1 MENCLHAHAIAEVTG
16 VSVEVTD
23 TDGLPLSVARGVHE
37 AESKSK
43 PWDEVTQE
51 QRAKKES
58 RAKRRLSDEVVERI
72 TPECLAERDPD
83 GEVQGWLRTIG
94 EMLQHSPAPPNL

>member
-1 MENCLHAHAIAEVTG
+1 MENYLYAHAIAEVMD

-23 TDGLPLSVARGVHE
+23 TDGLPLSVARAVHE

-72 TPECLAERDPD
+72 TPERLAERDPD
-83 GEVQGWLRTIG
+83 GEVQGWLRTMG
-94 EMLQHSPAPPNL
+94 EMLQYSPAPPNL